1 MQIAVSVV
9 LLAGAGLLTRTMIR
23 LADVSTGLRTEE
35 ILTMEVTLL
44 TPNELL
50 SNPAADPAAKTRY
63 EQMRRE
69 IAALPGVVDVGLG
82 SPVPLR
88 GGGAGFDVKAEGK
101 TTAIGEALPHAELR
115 TASPEFFHSAGIPLL
130 PSSRRRASSIPST
143 TTASSN

>member
-1 MQIAVSVV
+1 
-9 LLAGAGLLTRTMIR
+9 
-23 LADVSTGLRTEE
+23 
-35 ILTMEVTLL
+35 MEVTLL

-50 SNPAADPAAKTRY
+50 SNPGADPAAKTRH

-88 GGGAGFDVKAEGK
+88 GSDAGFDVKAEGK
-101 TTAIGEALPHAELR
+101 TPAIGEALPRAELR

-130 PSSRRRASSIPST
+130 RGRPFASTDGPTSGKVVIINQT
-143 TTASSN
+143 